1 MPRYTT
7 QQLADLR
14 AAIAEGVTQVQ
25 SNGRMVTFRTLDEM
39 LQLEAIMAGELETG
53 TVRVERKYFSFER
66 Y

>member
-1 MPRYTT
+1 MARYTT

-25 SNGRMVTFRTLDEM
+25 SNGRMTTFRSLAEM
-39 LQLEAIMAGELETG
+39 LQLEGIMAAELETA
-53 TVRVERKYFSFER
+53 TARVERKYVSFER